1 MSCIL
6 RDILRDIL
14 KDFQPYKCSKLNLIR
29 YRKNKD
35 MELVIPVFISTFIFV
50 ILLTAYGERQ
60 K

>member
-35 MELVIPVFISTFIFV
+35 MELIIPLLILGFTYVVFD
-50 ILLTAYGERQ
+50 ILCGALDS
-60 K
+60 